1 MIGTPRYMSP
11 EQCDGAQLTPASDVY
26 SLGVILYE
34 MLTGQTPFSGATPL
48 SLALKHSSE
57 SPRPPRELVTTIPP
71 ALEQVVLHA
80 LEKSPADRSADA
92 GEFRR
97 ELFSVAER
105 LGLEHSAG
113 FSAPT
118 IETLRDAGTETPSG
132 RLVID
137 IERLRRN
144 RAATQSG
151 DEPAPTGQAG
161 EPTSDEELAQSTS
174 GKPTSTSDKPA
185 ASPSSYAAAPHD
197 PADSS
202 SHSPAASSPSAAESP
217 ASILEGDTA
226 RAQLAAAFASRAHT
240 PSSSEATPSSS
251 SASFEASHP
260 SVEPGAQRPARVSPR
275 GEEPAWKSL
284 TRPPV
289 LAVIVGAALLA
300 AFGLFLLLRSPARN
314 AGKGATNARADEQ
327 DDALGRALSTDGSQP
342 RGNALQ
348 QPKTAAE
355 FYENGTYFLSI
366 RSYDAAIRDLR
377 RAVELQPDFPSAH
390 NRLGRA
396 LMLKGQFGAAADEFR
411 AAITQSGGNNPVAQ
425 YNLGFALQQQGERD
439 KALAAYRDA
448 INSKGGN
455 YPDAFYQVGTILY
468 EQGHFAEAADS
479 FRQTIEQNQG
489 RDPEAFY
496 RLGVALAQQK
506 DYEGAESAL
515 RQAVDQRGGDFAYAH
530 YNLGLLY
537 QQTNHPDE
545 AIKEFETF
553 LQQSPRDENRYKVE
567 NSLRDL
573 RRRAAREGSS
583 RQDANANANTQ

>member
-1 MIGTPRYMSP
+1 
-11 EQCDGAQLTPASDVY
+11 
-26 SLGVILYE
+26 
-34 MLTGQTPFSGATPL
+34 
-48 SLALKHSSE
+48 
-57 SPRPPRELVTTIPP
+57 
-71 ALEQVVLHA
+71 
-80 LEKSPADRSADA
+80 
-92 GEFRR
+92 
-97 ELFSVAER
+97 
-105 LGLEHSAG
+105 
-113 FSAPT
+113 
-118 IETLRDAGTETPSG
+118 
-132 RLVID
+132 
-137 IERLRRN
+137 
-144 RAATQSG
+144 
-151 DEPAPTGQAG
+151 
-161 EPTSDEELAQSTS
+161 
-174 GKPTSTSDKPA
+174 
-185 ASPSSYAAAPHD
+185 
-197 PADSS
+197 
-202 SHSPAASSPSAAESP
+202 
-217 ASILEGDTA
+217 
-226 RAQLAAAFASRAHT
+226 
-240 PSSSEATPSSS
+240 
-251 SASFEASHP
+251 
-260 SVEPGAQRPARVSPR
+260 VSPR

-300 AFGLFLLLRSPARN
+300 AFGLFLLLRSPAPS
-314 AGKGATNARADEQ
+314 ADTGAANARADEQ
-327 DDALGRALSTDGSQP
+327 DDALGRALSTDGSQQP
-342 RGNALQ
+342 RGSALQ

-377 RAVELQPDFPSAH
+377 RAVELQPDFPAAH

-455 YPDAFYQVGTILY
+455 YPDAFYQIGTILY
-468 EQGHFAEAADS
+468 EQGRFAEAADS

-537 QQTNHPDE
+537 QQTNRPDE
-545 AIKEFETF
+545 AVKEFETF

-567 NSLRDL
+567 NTLRDL
-573 RRRAAREGSS
+573 RRRAAREGGS
-583 RQDANANANTQ
+583 RQDANANGNRQ